1 MAKALLPKGSKGI
14 VLKNDSKDIG
24 CRLFPQSSALI
35 VKHKDADG
43 ILIAEYCRRKF
54 K

>member
-1 MAKALLPKGSKGI
+1 VLLPQGIKGDE
-14 VLKNDSKDIG
+14 LKVASKDIG
-24 CRLFPQSSALI
+24 CRLFPEHTELI

-54 K
+54 GV